1 MKVIFFTIVLVLTI
15 SVIDTNTYF
24 QKVGWI
30 SPSPSYGHV
39 HMSVNIS
46 LLETHLQ
53 TLLSTL
59 NILHAETMQHH
70 RPHAKFRGHNFLI
83 KTISE
88 LKLLKLKFN
97 DYQKMTNLSP
107 IETRRAKRFL
117 GIILALTSL
126 SIGLYNT
133 AEIIQLKASLSDVV
147 TRQHHITDIL
157 QEHEVS
163 IHNIAHNVDE
173 MKLQLKRAVG
183 VVEEIDAKQA
193 FMEMEVEVTKAM
205 TEVHR
210 MVDCLI
216 LGTERLLMHRLPLC
230 FTNVANLETAHTR
243 LALDARQRGLTPV
256 QPHITAYLEYETS
269 FIIEHKI
276 LHIFVHVPLSDKNQ
290 HLELLRF
297 YSIPIPISPT
307 LQMQIDVKQNFLAI
321 SKGGLHTTI
330 ESSVIDKCSKY
341 GEIHFCDKP
350 LILHKKLQD
359 TCLGSIYMQNYTNL
373 KAKCPATFF
382 EMDESI
388 EPFSS
393 NTFMMY
399 SATPQT
405 IRISCKGGFNQQH
418 IAVKSHQQLKVG
430 KGCKVST
437 NKFEFESGFDISVD
451 DEIQRWPTIWNLSD
465 VLFSTNA
472 ETLHDVIRSLDMI
485 DSKPLPIREI
495 KKMIWMDKHNKINF
509 GISLSIAVIS
519 VLIIIFVIFIIYR
532 AFKVKQNVQEP
543 SNQN

>member
-46 LLETHLQ
+46 LLETHIQ

-297 YSIPIPISPT
+297 YSIRIPISPT
-307 LQMQIDVKQNFLAI
+307 LQMQIDVL
-321 SKGGLHTTI
+321 
-330 ESSVIDKCSKY
+330 
-341 GEIHFCDKP
+341 
-350 LILHKKLQD
+350 
-359 TCLGSIYMQNYTNL
+359 
-373 KAKCPATFF
+373 
-382 EMDESI
+382 
-388 EPFSS
+388 
-393 NTFMMY
+393 
-399 SATPQT
+399 
-405 IRISCKGGFNQQH
+405 FN
-418 IAVKSHQQLKVG
+418 
-430 KGCKVST
+430 
-437 NKFEFESGFDISVD
+437 
-451 DEIQRWPTIWNLSD
+451 
-465 VLFSTNA
+465 TNA

-495 KKMIWMDKHNKINF
+495 KKMIWMNNHNKINF
-509 GISLSIAVIS
+509 GISISIAVIS
-519 VLIIIFVIFIIYR
+519 IIIVIFVTFIIYR
-532 AFKVKQNVQEP
+532 AYKVKQNSVQEP
-543 SNQN
+543 NNQV